1 MVIDRLTWFPPQRT
15 HVAAEFCETP
25 PEAVRCVETSPS
37 RDQPGSEMPRN
48 LSIEEQR
55 LQAESRGE
63 LHYPHSAVGQYPGA
77 GRRLSATGRV
87 LLYHADLSEVP
98 EPKTGLWQRCF
109 LVACRPY

>member
-1 MVIDRLTWFPPQRT
+1 MVIDWLTWFPPQRT

-55 LQAESRGE
+55 LQPESLASYITRIAPWVSTLVLAGGLVLQGE
-63 LHYPHSAVGQYPGA
+63 
-77 GRRLSATGRV
+77 
-87 LLYHADLSEVP
+87 
-98 EPKTGLWQRCF
+98 CF
-109 LVACRPY
+109 